1 MKERF
6 FEPFVDAVDGVMCVS
21 AAADAADIA
30 GQSAPHGL
38 RFPLLLQGDVP
49 LYEQVAASAFA
60 PASSRFGPYCDNITG
75 MNWELPDGRQVRIG
89 ERVVKSTTGY
99 DLLRFLIGTGTRFGR
114 PLDYVLR
121 LRPAC
126 DGGGIFSLHGSPES
140 LETAAAEILRSSFLH
155 WFESVDWIEG
165 SGESWLRIGVHCPK
179 MEWTI
184 FADFVSGL
192 AGRHGLT
199 LQAAPGDGQ
208 VMDGLPDLVLKTT
221 PDRVIPLARKIAN
234 GSDVRCVAM
243 CYCAAVHI
251 YLPAGSNFLER
262 ITALIE
268 PEANSLIAIGGDW
281 QSRHLEPPNPCA
293 EESALIERLEKGWS
307 IAA

>member
-30 GQSAPHGL
+30 GQSAPQGL
-38 RFPLLLQGDVP
+38 RFPLLLQGDAP
-49 LYEQVAASAFA
+49 LSEQVAASAFA

-75 MNWELPDGRQVRIG
+75 MNWELPDGRRVRIG

-126 DGGGIFSLHGSPES
+126 DGGGMFSLHGSPEL

-155 WFESVDWIEG
+155 WFESVDWIG
-165 SGESWLRIGVHCPK
+165 GNGEPWLRVGVHCPTR
-179 MEWTI
+179 EWTI
-184 FADFVSGL
+184 FADFLSSL

-199 LQAAPGDGQ
+199 MQTAPGDGQ

-221 PDRVIPLARKIAN
+221 PDRVIPLARKMA
-234 GSDVRCVAM
+234 SDSGVRCIAM
-243 CYCAAVHI
+243 CYCAAVHV

-262 ITALIE
+262 VTALIE
-268 PEANSLIAIGGDW
+268 PESDSLNTIGGYW
-281 QSRHLEPPNPCA
+281 HSRHVEPPNPCA
-293 EESALIERLEKGWS
+293 EESAWIETLQNGWS
-307 IAA
+307 IPA